1 MNTDDSQA
9 LAMEQGDSKTIRK
22 RDATDM
28 GLLERRTQALIH
40 GTEVTRRSSPSLPLL
55 GLGADHRRRQLPPL
69 ELGADHRRRCLPPL
83 GLRADQRRRHL
94 PPLGLGA
101 DQRRRCLP
109 PLGLRAEHR
118 SRHFPTLGLGAVH
131 RRSRLPSPRI
141 PLYTTDAPPL
151 DADIT
156 QPETLPNKAVK
167 GDGDPRVFFG
177 LRNLS
182 RSLLRTSRARTL
194 ASFGLPPPRLTAD
207 VMQKLTYP
215 TLNDSRL

>member
-28 GLLERRTQALIH
+28 GLLERRTQALIL
-40 GTEVTRRSSPSLPLL
+40 GTEVTRRSSRYLPSL

-83 GLRADQRRRHL
+83 GLRADHRRRHL

-118 SRHFPTLGLGAVH
+118 SLHFSTLGLGPVH

-141 PLYTTDAPPL
+141 ALYTTNAPPL
-151 DADIT
+151 GADLT
-156 QPETLPNKAVK
+156 QPEPLPNKAVED
-167 GDGDPRVFFG
+167 DGDKRIFFG
-177 LRNLS
+177 LRDLS
-182 RSLLRTSRARTL
+182 RCLLKQAARQN
-194 ASFGLPPPRLTAD
+194 PRLIHAFSTA
-207 VMQKLTYP
+207 P
-215 TLNDSRL
+215 HR